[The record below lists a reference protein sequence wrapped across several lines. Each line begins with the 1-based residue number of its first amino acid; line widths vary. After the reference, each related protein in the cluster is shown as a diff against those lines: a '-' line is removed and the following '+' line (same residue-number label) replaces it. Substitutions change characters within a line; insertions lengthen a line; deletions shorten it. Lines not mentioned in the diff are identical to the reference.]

1 MNPNDAMLRK
11 HFVKLL
17 PKEKSLQIQTY
28 KRSVDNLTKVLHLFA
43 HMEFWFWNIVI
54 LDFKSAPK
62 SAFFDE

>member
-43 HMEFWFWNIVI
+43 HMEF
-54 LDFKSAPK
+54 
-62 SAFFDE
+62 